1 MNLFY
6 RIVLTFVTVFT
17 NNQYKY
23 GISWEDDI
31 LRKNK
36 FIKSLLL
43 ISLFFVVF
51 LTACGNKSE
60 GMEQTRSL
68 TDTMGHKVEVPTQPK
83 RVVGS
88 YLEDYLVALGI
99 KPVVQWSVKNGS
111 GTQKY
116 LKKQLKNVPLI
127 DYSLPYEAVTK
138 AKPDL
143 ILMGTN
149 SAVENG
155 KYAQYE
161 KIAPTY
167 VVKNGTDVKW
177 RSQFM
182 DVAKAVNKTDKAKS
196 VLNKY
201 DKKVASVKN
210 ELKQKAAGKSVAVLW
225 VTNNS
230 AFIVSEKSASGSLLY
245 GDLGLKVPALVKEV
259 SKKATADWSAV
270 SLEKLAKLDADYI
283 FLVNSDKGASLFK
296 DPLWQSI
303 PAVKEG
309 NLFQYGDDSS
319 WQYKGPIAYSE
330 MIDQVRKDILK

>member
-1 MNLFY
+1 M
-6 RIVLTFVTVFT
+6 
-17 NNQYKY
+17 K
-23 GISWEDDI
+23 
-31 LRKNK
+31 
-36 FIKSLLL
+36 KSRFLKALL
-43 ISLFFVVF
+43 IITLFFAIF
-51 LTACGNKSE
+51 TTACGNKSKSSE
-60 GMEQTRSL
+60 STRPL
-68 TDTMGHKVEVPTQPK
+68 TDAMGHKVSVPTQPK

-111 GTQKY
+111 GTQQY

-167 VVKNGTDVKW
+167 VVKNGTDASW

-182 DVAKAVNKTDKAKS
+182 DVAKAVNKTTKAKT
-196 VLNKY
+196 VLKKY
-201 DKKVASVKN
+201 DKKVSKAKT
-210 ELKQKAAGKSVAVLW
+210 EIKQKAAGKSVAVLW

-245 GDLGLKVPALVKEV
+245 GDLGLKAPSLVKEV
-259 SKKATADWSAV
+259 SKKATADWSSV

-283 FLVNSDKGASLFK
+283 FLVNSDKDASLFK
-296 DPLWQSI
+296 DSLWQSI
-303 PAVKEG
+303 PAVKDG

-330 MIDQVRKDILK
+330 MIDQVQKDILK

>member
-1 MNLFY
+1 MKN
-6 RIVLTFVTVFT
+6 
-17 NNQYKY
+17 
-23 GISWEDDI
+23 
-31 LRKNK
+31 NK
-36 FIKSLLL
+36 FVKSL
-43 ISLFFVVF
+43 IVIALFFAVF
-51 LTACGNKSE
+51 LTACGNNADKSAA
-60 GMEQTRSL
+60 TRSMK
-68 TDTMGHKVEVPTQPK
+68 DTMGHQVLVPKEPK

-88 YLEDYLVALGI
+88 YLEDYLVAVGV

-116 LKKQLKNVPLI
+116 LKKQLKDIPLI

-155 KYAQYE
+155 KYDQYK

-167 VVKNGTDVKW
+167 VVKNGTDVSW

-182 DVAKAVNKTDKAKS
+182 DVAKAVNKTSKAKS
-196 VLNKY
+196 VLKEY
-201 DKKVASVKN
+201 DKKVATAKS
-210 ELKQKAAGKSVAVLW
+210 EIKQKAAGKSVAVLW

-230 AFIVSEKSASGSLLY
+230 AFIVGEKSASGSLLY

-259 SKKATADWSAV
+259 SKNATADWSSV

-283 FLVNSDKGASLFK
+283 FLVNSDKDANLFK
-296 DPLWQSI
+296 DSLWQSI
-303 PAVKEG
+303 PAVKDG

-330 MIDQVRKDILK
+330 MIDQVQKDILK

>member
-6 RIVLTFVTVFT
+6 RKALTFVSTFT
-17 NNQYKY
+17 NNHSNLRSLEERNILNKNK
-23 GISWEDDI
+23 I
-31 LRKNK
+31 LRA
-36 FIKSLLL
+36 ILV

-51 LTACGNKSE
+51 LTACGNGNKSSE
-60 GMEQTRSL
+60 STRTL
-68 TDTMGHKVEVPTQPK
+68 TDTMGHKVSVPIQPK

-127 DYSLPYEAVTK
+127 DYSLPYEDVMK
-138 AKPDL
+138 SKPDL

-155 KYAQYE
+155 KYAQYK

-167 VVKNGTDVKW
+167 VVKNGTDVSW

-182 DVAKAVNKTDKAKS
+182 DVAKVVNKTSEAKS

-201 DKKVASVKN
+201 DKKVSKAKS
-210 ELKQKAAGKSVAVLW
+210 EIKQKAAGKSAAVLW

-245 GDLGLKVPALVKEV
+245 GDLGLKVPTLVKEV
-259 SKKATADWSAV
+259 SKKATADWSSV

-303 PAVKEG
+303 PAVKDG
-309 NLFQYGDDSS
+309 NMFQYSDDSS

-330 MIDQVRKDILK
+330 IIDQVQKDILK